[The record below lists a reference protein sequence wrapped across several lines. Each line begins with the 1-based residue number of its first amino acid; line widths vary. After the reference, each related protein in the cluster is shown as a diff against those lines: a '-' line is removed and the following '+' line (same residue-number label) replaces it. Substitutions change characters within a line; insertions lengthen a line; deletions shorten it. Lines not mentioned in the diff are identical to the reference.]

1 VLVASL
7 LAAVPA
13 RAAEANEATGAF
25 RASTLTTLSEAS
37 RVVLQ
42 QPARKSDQTQTAT
55 PGDGQAFFKTPKGA
69 LTLALIGAGVG
80 YALYSKV
87 HDRVA
92 SPIR

>member
-7 LAAVPA
+7 LVAVPA
-13 RAAEANEATGAF
+13 HAADANEATGVV
-25 RASTLTTLSEAS
+25 RASALTTLSDAS
-37 RVVLQ
+37 RIALQ
-42 QPARKSDQTQTAT
+42 QPARKSEQTQTAT